1 MATAAIRPLTLGDLP
16 EAEAL
21 FDDELGGR
29 QQARL
34 GELHDVLALPGF
46 VAVVDD
52 LTVGVATYAPDGR
65 RVELAAIAVRLAA
78 RRAGVASGL
87 IDAVVNAAHGA
98 GADELWL
105 VTTND
110 NLDAIGLYQRR
121 GFHLSELHPD
131 AVDAAR
137 ALKPS
142 IPLVGEHGI
151 ALRDELVLVR
161 PLR

>member
-1 MATAAIRPLTLGDLP
+1 MSTAGIRPLTANDLA

-21 FDDELGGR
+21 LDDELGGR
-29 QQARL
+29 KQARL
-34 GELHDVLALPGF
+34 RQLHDVLALPGF

-52 LTVGVATYAPDGR
+52 LLVGVATYAPEGA

-78 RRAGVASGL
+78 RRVGVASAL
-87 IDAVVNAAHGA
+87 IDAVANAAHSA
-98 GADELWL
+98 GAAELWL

-110 NLDAIGLYQRR
+110 NLDAMGLYQRR
-121 GFHLSELHPD
+121 GFRLSELHPG
-131 AVDAAR
+131 AVDEAR